1 MAKFALGSPTSIP
14 SGSADLPNLL
24 ASLGILVGTR
34 TVTLPGELECL
45 RGRFRL
51 NREEEESLLTA
62 LDPILVTLGLVEPL
76 LRRDLLQL
84 RRGVAASEEHLA
96 SFCRFHVHD
105 DDEGRYVV
113 AGSCQFGFFLPGL
126 GDLCLTLGPGDYL
139 RIPAGTEHWFSL
151 GEQEILQ
158 AIRLFSSNSAM
169 STTYTG
175 RAHPPKWR
183 TTASAKPEQL
193 TGSAGGSISRAR
205 S

>member
-34 TVTLPGELECL
+34 TATLPGELECL

-84 RRGVAASEEHLA
+84 RGAWPPVKSTWRVSAASM
-96 SFCRFHVHD
+96 FMTMMRV
-105 DDEGRYVV
+105 
-113 AGSCQFGFFLPGL
+113 
-126 GDLCLTLGPGDYL
+126 
-139 RIPAGTEHWFSL
+139 
-151 GEQEILQ
+151 
-158 AIRLFSSNSAM
+158 AM
-169 STTYTG
+169 S
-175 RAHPPKWR
+175 
-183 TTASAKPEQL
+183 
-193 TGSAGGSISRAR
+193 
-205 S
+205 